1 MGRSSD
7 EMASL
12 RFAAVLA
19 ACVLVISASGM
30 EIDSAGG
37 DELGEVALEGVAK
50 HVAKHHTHAK
60 PVKHSKGIT
69 KIVKAYQKHLVVHKK
84 AMALVKKHQ
93 KIVDH
98 RRVPYKRLMRK
109 FQHTVDPKRAKELKA
124 KINKADP
131 VLNSHTLALHHAM
144 HRAGVSGLK
153 LKHEKHVLD
162 VMHARARATRERISK
177 EATKKN
183 KIKHERSIKAQKAKE
198 KKKKK
203 MLKMMERKVKAMRSK
218 ITSLRGKRMR
228 KAAYLKAQAKVA
240 PVKTRLQLLRA
251 EMQRASPRLY
261 YQLNARM
268 NELYKQL
275 GLKRRKVDKAKEL
288 KKKKKRGPNP
298 VKQLSKKGQKAV
310 KKQKGKVRAQKA
322 EIIKRKASDKKQA
335 KDAKKVIHAMKMKL
349 IKAKGKAHRAVLL

>member
-144 HRAGVSGLK
+144 YRAGVSGLK

-177 EATKKN
+177 
-183 KIKHERSIKAQKAKE
+183 KE

-240 PVKTRLQLLRA
+240 TVKTRLQLLRA